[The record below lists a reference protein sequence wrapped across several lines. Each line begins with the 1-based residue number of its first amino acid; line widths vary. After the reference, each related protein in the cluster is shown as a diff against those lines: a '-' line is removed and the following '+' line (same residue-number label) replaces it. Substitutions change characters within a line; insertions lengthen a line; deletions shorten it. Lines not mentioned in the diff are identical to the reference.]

1 MIVKIMVD
9 AVAKSAGATTN
20 SEVFDFHMPKGNRGL
35 VMYKVAGYSGSGN
48 ITCKLQGRT
57 NANMDFTDVGSTSKN
72 ISSDTVTKQE
82 DIQLYP
88 QMRAVITTAAGAS
101 GTVSVHV
108 GG

>member
-1 MIVKIMVD
+1 MIVKVMVD

-35 VMYKVAGYSGSGN
+35 VMYMVSGYGGSGN

-57 NANMDFTDVGSTSKN
+57 NADMDFVDVGSTSKN
-72 ISSDTVTKQE
+72 ISSNTVSSQE
-82 DIQLYP
+82 DIQLFP
-88 QMRAVITTAAGAS
+88 QMRAEITTAAGAS

>member
-1 MIVKIMVD
+1 MITKVMVD

-35 VMYKVAGYSGSGN
+35 VMYKVASYGGSGN

-57 NANMDFTDVGSTSKN
+57 NANMDWVDVDNTSKN
-72 ISSDTVTKQE
+72 LSSNTADAVE
-82 DIQLYP
+82 DIQLFP
-88 QMRAVITTAAGAS
+88 QMRAEITTAAGAS
-101 GTVSVHV
+101 GTVSIHV

>member
-1 MIVKIMVD
+1 MIVKVMVD

-20 SEVFDFHMPKGNRGL
+20 SEVFDFHMPKGNRGI
-35 VMYKVAGYSGSGN
+35 VMYMVASYSGSGN

-57 NANMDFTDVGSTSKN
+57 NADMDFVDVGSSSKN
-72 ISSDTVTKQE
+72 ISSSTAVSQE

-88 QMRAVITTAAGAS
+88 QMRAVITTAGGTT